1 MFPLLVAVTLLQGL
15 SSCYDYGREE
25 LAVSPPSSGMVN
37 FIKLTVSVR
46 GSASVTRGV
55 PAGGEDGDGREKG
68 IDTRE
73 NLVEG
78 LTLVFFRNE
87 AGINADDA
95 SAEAT
100 PIDFVAYYATERDD
114 SYSPRPGAT
123 HYPDEVYYST
133 GEQVLDQA
141 LDATQDYHMLVVAN
155 ADLTGAITTSQ
166 SLREV
171 RDMVY
176 VSALYQGTVAGATKF
191 VMTSADDNVLTFD
204 DYTENQATNRRIF
217 QFDNI
222 HIERM
227 AARIDYWAM
236 GASYTTEYDHDGYLY
251 NVDGSTTDKFV
262 LTSIEPF
269 NLNVGAEYLFKRTGD
284 ATSPYLA
291 SETLTN
297 WVVGPYS
304 QVAAEHP
311 SYMAS
316 TLTAVATRTGG
327 LAIALADRQADKV
340 SVEGEDDIILA
351 YPKENTIGATTPI
364 YYYATGLAFEGYYY
378 ESGAKTNGERRVYY
392 HFLRHQGEQS
402 VAYSALTAE
411 GLADF
416 DKTTAIGD
424 GGTPMNF
431 GVVRNNIY
439 RVSIEGINSES
450 STIRVKI
457 EEKPWRYVENPAI
470 YL

>member
-1 MFPLLVAVTLLQGL
+1 MVATLLQGL
-15 SSCYDYGREE
+15 SSCYDYSKEE
-25 LAVSPPSSGMVN
+25 PMGSPLSPGMVSYIN
-37 FIKLTVSVR
+37 LTVSVR
-46 GSASVTRGV
+46 GSGSVTRGT
-55 PAGGEDGDGREKG
+55 PLGGEDGDGREKG

-78 LTLVFFRNE
+78 VTIVFFRND
-87 AGINADDA
+87 AGINATDA

-100 PIDFVAYYATERDD
+100 PIDFVAYYQTERDD
-114 SYSPRPGAT
+114 SYTPRTGT
-123 HYPDEVYYST
+123 HYPDEVYYTT
-133 GEQVLDQA
+133 GEQVLNNA
-141 LDATQDYHMLVVAN
+141 LDATKAYHILVVAN
-155 ADLTGAITTSQ
+155 ANLVGTITTDHNLKQ
-166 SLREV
+166 V

-176 VSALYQGTVAGATKF
+176 STSLYQGTVADATNF
-191 VMTSADDNVLTFD
+191 VMTSADDNVLTFS
-204 DYTENQATNRRIF
+204 DYTDNVATNRRIF

-227 AARIDYWAM
+227 AARIDYWAK
-236 GASYTTEYDHDGYLY
+236 GASYTTAYDDRGGYLY
-251 NVDGSTTDKFV
+251 DVEGTTDKFV

-269 NLNVGAEYLFKRTGD
+269 NLNGGDEYLFKRTSD

-291 SETLTN
+291 NETTAN

-304 QVAAEHP
+304 QSQTAVEHP
-311 SYMAS
+311 SYLTAS
-316 TLTAVATRTGG
+316 NTLTTVADKAGA

-340 SVEGEDDIILA
+340 SVEGKDDIILA

-378 ESGAKTNGERRVYY
+378 KDGATTGGERRVYY

-402 VAYSALTAE
+402 VAYDAINAS
-411 GLADF
+411 GLAAF
-416 DKTTAIGD
+416 DKSTTIGN

-431 GVVRNNIY
+431 GIVRNNIY
-439 RVSIEGINSES
+439 RVSVDKINAAAG
-450 STIRVKI
+450 TIRLTI